1 MSLVQ
6 MIEDMTVL
14 PDSQKLT
21 VDPRELEQ
29 NDFASSF
36 SKEDTSTS
44 LAAAIISSLSSRSI
58 R

>member
-1 MSLVQ
+1 

-14 PDSQKLT
+14 PDSKKLT

-36 SKEDTSTS
+36 SLEDTSTS

-58 R
+58 K

>member
-1 MSLVQ
+1 VVQ

-36 SKEDTSTS
+36 SMEDTSTS